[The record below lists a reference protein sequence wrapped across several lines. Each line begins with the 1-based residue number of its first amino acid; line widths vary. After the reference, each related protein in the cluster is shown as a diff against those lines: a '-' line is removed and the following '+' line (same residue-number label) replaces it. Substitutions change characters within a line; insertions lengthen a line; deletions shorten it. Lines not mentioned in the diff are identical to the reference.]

1 MEAVQLHIS
10 DLRQDHTS
18 AMHQLQIDASMAL
31 SQHMNEARAE
41 IKEQSQ
47 RSRCVTC
54 ACNMA

>member
-1 MEAVQLHIS
+1 
-10 DLRQDHTS
+10 
-18 AMHQLQIDASMAL
+18 MHQLQIDASSLSMAL

-41 IKEQSQ
+41 IEEQSQ